1 MTNKQQSKEEI
12 EEIKKQMR
20 DLMNV
25 VTPKHLYDY
34 LNQHVI
40 GQYEAKKLI
49 SVAVYNHYKRFCD
62 SIYGYTNDVED
73 NPYKDVTIEKSNV
86 ICAGPTGCGKTYML
100 RMLAKYLNIPFYIS
114 DASGLTQAGYVGD
127 DVENCVL
134 GALRDCNFNVQA
146 AQHAIIVLDE
156 FDKLSRKGESTSI
169 TRDVGGEGVQQSLLK
184 LVEGHKV
191 QVPPNGG
198 RKHPEQE
205 CIEVDTT
212 NILFFG
218 IGAFEGLDKIIERRK
233 NKKTIGFNSVMNN
246 DNADNEEEDLLSD
259 ITTEDL
265 KKFGIIPELI
275 GRFPLVTHVKPLT
288 EEEMYQVLTEP
299 KNSIIKQYQKM
310 MWIDNIDLIFE
321 EKALRLIAKN
331 ASEKKTGA
339 RALRGVIDKVLAELM
354 FEYGGYHFTPIRKF
368 QKKEGDFFAI
378 SKRLASDPNLGLCT
392 YQGRQKVPY
401 DYKGFYAI
409 STDKECDV
417 FRCEE
422 NGLLYVPGK
431 NELFI
436 YHEPKQKKRNSIADA
451 LSKPRNVTDITG
463 ISSGRQSSAPER

>member
-1 MTNKQQSKEEI
+1 MANKQQSKEEI

-184 LVEGHKV
+184 LVEGYKV

-233 NKKTIGFNSVMNN
+233 NKKTIGFNSIMNN
-246 DNADNEEEDLLSD
+246 GNADNEEEDLLSD

-310 MWIDNIDLIFE
+310 MWIDNVDLTFE

-354 FEYGGYHFTPIRKF
+354 FEYGGYNE
-368 QKKEGDFFAI
+368 KKIKLVVTEEMVNKYI
-378 SKRLASDPNLGLCT
+378 E
-392 YQGRQKVPY
+392 
-401 DYKGFYAI
+401 
-409 STDKECDV
+409 DKEI
-417 FRCEE
+417 
-422 NGLLYVPGK
+422 LGK
-431 NELFI
+431 
-436 YHEPKQKKRNSIADA
+436 KVA
-451 LSKPRNVTDITG
+451 
-463 ISSGRQSSAPER
+463 

>member
-1 MTNKQQSKEEI
+1 MAKKQNQQTQEEI
-12 EEIKKQMR
+12 QEIKKQMR

-40 GQYEAKKLI
+40 GQEEAKKYI

-62 SIYGYTNDVED
+62 TIYGYTQGEEN
-73 NPYKDVTIEKSNV
+73 NPYEDVTIEKSNV
-86 ICAGPTGCGKTYML
+86 IVAGPTGCGKTYML
-100 RMLAKYLNIPFYIS
+100 RMLAKYLNIPFYVS
-114 DASGLTQAGYVGD
+114 DTSSYTQAGYVGD

-156 FDKLSRKGESTSI
+156 FDKISRKGENMSI
-169 TRDVGGEGVQQSLLK
+169 TRDVGGEGVQQALLK

-218 IGAFEGLDKIIERRK
+218 IGAFDGLERIIEKRK
-233 NKKTIGFNSVMNN
+233 NKKTIGFNTIIS
-246 DNADNEEEDLLSD
+246 DDKSEEDEDILAD

-265 KKFGIIPELI
+265 KKFGLIPELI
-275 GRFPLVTHVKPLT
+275 GRFPLVTHVKNLT
-288 EEEMYQVLTEP
+288 EDELYKVLIEP

-310 MWIDNIDLIFE
+310 MWMDNIDLTFE
-321 EKALRLIAKN
+321 EDALRLIAKD

-339 RALRGVIDKVLAELM
+339 RALRGVLDTVLANLM
-354 FEYGGYHFTPIRKF
+354 FEYGGFH
-368 QKKEGDFFAI
+368 KEKITLNITKDMVEKHIEQTF
-378 SKRLASDPNLGLCT
+378 
-392 YQGRQKVPY
+392 
-401 DYKGFYAI
+401 
-409 STDKECDV
+409 KENK
-417 FRCEE
+417 E
-422 NGLLYVPGK
+422 
-431 NELFI
+431 
-436 YHEPKQKKRNSIADA
+436 
-451 LSKPRNVTDITG
+451 
-463 ISSGRQSSAPER
+463 

>member
-62 SIYGYTNDVED
+62 SIYGYTNDVEG

-100 RMLAKYLNIPFYIS
+100 RMLAKYLNIPFYIQDS
-114 DASGLTQAGYVGD
+114 CTLSASGYVGD
-127 DVENCVL
+127 DVENAIL
-134 GALRDCNFNVQA
+134 GALRDANYNIQA
-146 AQHAIIVLDE
+146 TQHAIIVFDE
-156 FDKLSRKGESTSI
+156 FDKLSRKSENPSI

-184 LVEGHKV
+184 LVEGTIV
-191 QVPPNGG
+191 NVPPNGG

-205 CIEVDTT
+205 CIPVDTS

-265 KKFGIIPELI
+265 KKFGLIPELI

-354 FEYGGYHFTPIRKF
+354 FEYGGYNE
-368 QKKEGDFFAI
+368 KKIKLVVTEEMVN
-378 SKRLASDPNLGLCT
+378 K
-392 YQGRQKVPY
+392 YVE
-401 DYKGFYAI
+401 
-409 STDKECDV
+409 DKEI
-417 FRCEE
+417 
-422 NGLLYVPGK
+422 LGK
-431 NELFI
+431 
-436 YHEPKQKKRNSIADA
+436 KVA
-451 LSKPRNVTDITG
+451 
-463 ISSGRQSSAPER
+463 

>member
-354 FEYGGYHFTPIRKF
+354 FEYGGYHE
-368 QKKEGDFFAI
+368 KKIKLVVTEEMVN
-378 SKRLASDPNLGLCT
+378 K
-392 YQGRQKVPY
+392 YVE
-401 DYKGFYAI
+401 
-409 STDKECDV
+409 DKEI
-417 FRCEE
+417 
-422 NGLLYVPGK
+422 LGK
-431 NELFI
+431 
-436 YHEPKQKKRNSIADA
+436 KVA
-451 LSKPRNVTDITG
+451 
-463 ISSGRQSSAPER
+463 

>member
-1 MTNKQQSKEEI
+1 MAKKQTQQTQEEI
-12 EEIKKQMR
+12 QEIKQQMR

-40 GQYEAKKLI
+40 GQEEAKKYI

-62 SIYGYTNDVED
+62 TIYGYTQGEKN
-73 NPYKDVTIEKSNV
+73 NPYEDVTIEKSNV
-86 ICAGPTGCGKTYML
+86 IVAGPTGCGKTYML
-100 RMLAKYLNIPFYIS
+100 RMLAKYLNIPFYVS
-114 DASGLTQAGYVGD
+114 DASSYTEAGYVGD

-156 FDKLSRKGESTSI
+156 FDKISRKGENMSI
-169 TRDVGGEGVQQSLLK
+169 TRDVGGEGVQQALLK

-218 IGAFEGLDKIIERRK
+218 IGAFDGLERIIEKRK
-233 NKKTIGFNSVMNN
+233 NKKAIGFNTIISDNN
-246 DNADNEEEDLLSD
+246 FEEDEDILAD

-265 KKFGIIPELI
+265 KKFGLIPELI
-275 GRFPLVTHVKPLT
+275 GRFPLITHVKNLT
-288 EEEMYQVLTEP
+288 EDELYQVLIEP

-310 MWIDNIDLIFE
+310 MWIDNIDLTFE
-321 EKALRLIAKN
+321 EDALRMIAKD

-339 RALRGVIDKVLAELM
+339 RALRGVIDTVLADLM
-354 FEYGGYHFTPIRKF
+354 FEYGGYNET
-368 QKKEGDFFAI
+368 
-378 SKRLASDPNLGLCT
+378 
-392 YQGRQKVPY
+392 KVQ
-401 DYKGFYAI
+401 
-409 STDKECDV
+409 
-417 FRCEE
+417 
-422 NGLLYVPGK
+422 L
-431 NELFI
+431 
-436 YHEPKQKKRNSIADA
+436 
-451 LSKPRNVTDITG
+451 NVTKEMVNKYINKK
-463 ISSGRQSSAPER
+463 QNNEAA

>member
-86 ICAGPTGCGKTYML
+86 ICAGPTGNGKTYML
-100 RMLAKYLNIPFYIS
+100 RMLAKYLNIPFYIQDS
-114 DASGLTQAGYVGD
+114 CTLSASGYVGD
-127 DVENCVL
+127 DVENAIL
-134 GALRDCNFNVQA
+134 GALRDANYNIQA
-146 AQHAIIVLDE
+146 TQHAIIVFDE
-156 FDKLSRKGESTSI
+156 FDKLSRKSENPSI

-184 LVEGHKV
+184 LVEGTIV
-191 QVPPNGG
+191 NVPPNGG

-205 CIEVDTT
+205 CIPVDTS

-265 KKFGIIPELI
+265 KKFGLIPELI

-354 FEYGGYHFTPIRKF
+354 FEYGGYNE
-368 QKKEGDFFAI
+368 KKIKLVVTEEMVN
-378 SKRLASDPNLGLCT
+378 K
-392 YQGRQKVPY
+392 YVE
-401 DYKGFYAI
+401 
-409 STDKECDV
+409 DKEI
-417 FRCEE
+417 
-422 NGLLYVPGK
+422 LGK
-431 NELFI
+431 
-436 YHEPKQKKRNSIADA
+436 KVA
-451 LSKPRNVTDITG
+451 
-463 ISSGRQSSAPER
+463 

>member
-1 MTNKQQSKEEI
+1 MAKKQTQQTQEEI
-12 EEIKKQMR
+12 QEIKQQMR

-40 GQYEAKKLI
+40 GQEEAKKYI

-62 SIYGYTNDVED
+62 TIYGYTQGEEN
-73 NPYKDVTIEKSNV
+73 NPYEDVTIEKSNV
-86 ICAGPTGCGKTYML
+86 IVAGPTGCGKTYML
-100 RMLAKYLNIPFYIS
+100 RMLAKYLNIPFYVS
-114 DASGLTQAGYVGD
+114 DTSSYTQAGYVGD

-156 FDKLSRKGESTSI
+156 FDKISRKGENMSI
-169 TRDVGGEGVQQSLLK
+169 TRDVGGEGVQQALLK

-218 IGAFEGLDKIIERRK
+218 IGAFDGLERIIEKRK
-233 NKKTIGFNSVMNN
+233 NKKTIGFNTIIS
-246 DNADNEEEDLLSD
+246 DDKFEEDEDILAD

-265 KKFGIIPELI
+265 KKFGLIPELI
-275 GRFPLVTHVKPLT
+275 GRFPLVTHVKNLT
-288 EEEMYQVLTEP
+288 EDELYKVLIEP

-310 MWIDNIDLIFE
+310 MWMDNIDLTFE
-321 EKALRLIAKN
+321 EDALRLIAKD

-339 RALRGVIDKVLAELM
+339 RALRGVLDTVLANLM
-354 FEYGGYHFTPIRKF
+354 FEYGGFH
-368 QKKEGDFFAI
+368 KEKITLNITKDMVEKHIEQTF
-378 SKRLASDPNLGLCT
+378 
-392 YQGRQKVPY
+392 
-401 DYKGFYAI
+401 
-409 STDKECDV
+409 KE
-417 FRCEE
+417 
-422 NGLLYVPGK
+422 K
-431 NELFI
+431 
-436 YHEPKQKKRNSIADA
+436 
-451 LSKPRNVTDITG
+451 
-463 ISSGRQSSAPER
+463 

>member
-1 MTNKQQSKEEI
+1 MSNRKIKSKMTNKQQSKEEI

-275 GRFPLVTHVKPLT
+275 GRFPLVPHVKPLT

-354 FEYGGYHFTPIRKF
+354 FEYGGYNE
-368 QKKEGDFFAI
+368 KKIKLVVTEEMVN
-378 SKRLASDPNLGLCT
+378 K
-392 YQGRQKVPY
+392 YVE
-401 DYKGFYAI
+401 
-409 STDKECDV
+409 DKEI
-417 FRCEE
+417 
-422 NGLLYVPGK
+422 LGK
-431 NELFI
+431 
-436 YHEPKQKKRNSIADA
+436 KVA
-451 LSKPRNVTDITG
+451 
-463 ISSGRQSSAPER
+463 

>member
-1 MTNKQQSKEEI
+1 MANTTTNKQTQEEI
-12 EEIKKQMR
+12 NEIKKQMR

-34 LNQHVI
+34 LNEHVI
-40 GQYEAKKLI
+40 GQEEAKKLI
-49 SVAVYNHYKRFCD
+49 SVAVYNHYKRFID
-62 SIYGYTNDVED
+62 NIYGYTNDIED

-86 ICAGPTGCGKTYML
+86 ICAGPSGCGKTFML

-114 DASGLTQAGYVGD
+114 DSSSMTQAGYVGD

-156 FDKLSRKGESTSI
+156 FDKLSRKGENVSI

-218 IGAFEGLDKIIERRK
+218 IGAFEGLDKIIENRK
-233 NKKTIGFNSVMNN
+233 NKKTLGF
-246 DNADNEEEDLLSD
+246 DAITKTDDKKEEEDLLSD

-265 KKFGIIPELI
+265 KKFGLIPELI
-275 GRFPLVTHVKPLT
+275 GRFPLITHVKPLT
-288 EEEMYQVLTEP
+288 EDQLYQILVEP

-310 MWIDNIDLIFE
+310 MWIDNIDLTFDE
-321 EKALRLIAKN
+321 DALRLIAKN

-339 RALRGVIDKVLAELM
+339 RALRGVLDKVLADLM
-354 FEYGGYHFTPIRKF
+354 FDYGGYNE
-368 QKKEGDFFAI
+368 KKVKLNITKDMVE
-378 SKRLASDPNLGLCT
+378 KYLK
-392 YQGRQKVPY
+392 Q
-401 DYKGFYAI
+401 YK
-409 STDKECDV
+409 
-417 FRCEE
+417 
-422 NGLLYVPGK
+422 
-431 NELFI
+431 
-436 YHEPKQKKRNSIADA
+436 NSVKAA
-451 LSKPRNVTDITG
+451 
-463 ISSGRQSSAPER
+463 

>member
-1 MTNKQQSKEEI
+1 MANRTTNKQTQEEI
-12 EEIKKQMR
+12 DEIKKQMR

-34 LNQHVI
+34 LNEHVI
-40 GQYEAKKLI
+40 GQEEAKKLI
-49 SVAVYNHYKRFCD
+49 SVAVYNHYKRFID
-62 SIYGYTNDVED
+62 NIYGYTNDVED

-86 ICAGPTGCGKTYML
+86 ICAGPSGCGKTFML

-114 DASGLTQAGYVGD
+114 DSSSMTQAGYVGD

-156 FDKLSRKGESTSI
+156 FDKLSRKGENVSI

-218 IGAFEGLDKIIERRK
+218 IGAFEGLDKIIENRK
-233 NKKTIGFNSVMNN
+233 NKKTLGFEAISKS
-246 DNADNEEEDLLSD
+246 DADEEEEDFLSD

-265 KKFGIIPELI
+265 KKFGLIPELI

-288 EEEMYQVLTEP
+288 EDQLYQILVEP

-310 MWIDNIDLIFE
+310 MWIDNIDLTFDE
-321 EKALRLIAKN
+321 DALRLIAKN

-339 RALRGVIDKVLAELM
+339 RALRGVLDKVLADLM
-354 FEYGGYHFTPIRKF
+354 FDYGGYNE
-368 QKKEGDFFAI
+368 KKVKLNITKKMVEKYL
-378 SKRLASDPNLGLCT
+378 SQ
-392 YQGRQKVPY
+392 YKV
-401 DYKGFYAI
+401 
-409 STDKECDV
+409 
-417 FRCEE
+417 
-422 NGLLYVPGK
+422 GK
-431 NELFI
+431 
-436 YHEPKQKKRNSIADA
+436 AA
-451 LSKPRNVTDITG
+451 
-463 ISSGRQSSAPER
+463 

>member
-1 MTNKQQSKEEI
+1 MTKKQNQQTQEEI
-12 EEIKKQMR
+12 QEIKKQMR

-40 GQYEAKKLI
+40 GQEEAKKYV

-62 SIYGYTNDVED
+62 TIYGYTQGEEN
-73 NPYKDVTIEKSNV
+73 NPYEDVTIEKSNV
-86 ICAGPTGCGKTYML
+86 IIAGPTGCGKTYML

-114 DASGLTQAGYVGD
+114 DSSSLTQAGYVGD

-156 FDKLSRKGESTSI
+156 FDKISRKGENTSI

-184 LVEGHKV
+184 IVEGHKV

-218 IGAFEGLDKIIERRK
+218 IGAFDGLERIIEKRK
-233 NKKTIGFNSVMNN
+233 NKKTIGFNTIISDNN
-246 DNADNEEEDLLSD
+246 FEEDEDILAD

-265 KKFGIIPELI
+265 KKFGLIPELI
-275 GRFPLVTHVKPLT
+275 GRFPLITHVKNLT
-288 EEEMYQVLTEP
+288 EDELYQVLIEP

-310 MWIDNIDLIFE
+310 MWIDNIDLTFE
-321 EKALRLIAKN
+321 EDALRIIAKD

-339 RALRGVIDKVLAELM
+339 RALRGVIDTVLADIM
-354 FEYGGYHFTPIRKF
+354 FEYGGFH
-368 QKKEGDFFAI
+368 KE
-378 SKRLASDPNLGLCT
+378 K
-392 YQGRQKVPY
+392 
-401 DYKGFYAI
+401 
-409 STDKECDV
+409 
-417 FRCEE
+417 
-422 NGLLYVPGK
+422 
-431 NELFI
+431 
-436 YHEPKQKKRNSIADA
+436 
-451 LSKPRNVTDITG
+451 ITLN
-463 ISSGRQSSAPER
+463 ITKDMVEKYINNN

>member
-1 MTNKQQSKEEI
+1 MATNKQQTKEEI

-25 VTPKHLYDY
+25 VTPKHLYEF
-34 LNQHVI
+34 LNEHVI
-40 GQYEAKKLI
+40 GQEEAKKLI

-62 SIYGYTNDVED
+62 SIYGYSKDIKD

-114 DASGLTQAGYVGD
+114 DSSSLTQAGYVGD

-156 FDKLSRKGESTSI
+156 FDKLSRKGENTSI

-198 RKHPEQE
+198 RKHPEQQ

-233 NKKTIGFNSVMNN
+233 NKKTIGFNSIISGN
-246 DNADNEEEDLLSD
+246 DTEEEEDLLAD

-265 KKFGIIPELI
+265 KKFGLIPELI
-275 GRFPLVTHVKPLT
+275 GRFPLVTHVKSLT
-288 EEEMYQVLTEP
+288 EEQMYRVLTEP

-310 MWIDNIDLIFE
+310 MWIDNVDLTFDE
-321 EKALRLIAKN
+321 DALRTIAKN

-339 RALRGVIDKVLAELM
+339 RALRGVIDKVLADLM
-354 FEYGGYHFTPIRKF
+354 FEYGGYNE
-368 QKKEGDFFAI
+368 KKV
-378 SKRLASDPNLGLCT
+378 KL
-392 YQGRQKVPY
+392 
-401 DYKGFYAI
+401 
-409 STDKECDV
+409 
-417 FRCEE
+417 
-422 NGLLYVPGK
+422 
-431 NELFI
+431 
-436 YHEPKQKKRNSIADA
+436 
-451 LSKPRNVTDITG
+451 NVTKEMVDKYLDNNETAIKK
-463 ISSGRQSSAPER
+463 IA